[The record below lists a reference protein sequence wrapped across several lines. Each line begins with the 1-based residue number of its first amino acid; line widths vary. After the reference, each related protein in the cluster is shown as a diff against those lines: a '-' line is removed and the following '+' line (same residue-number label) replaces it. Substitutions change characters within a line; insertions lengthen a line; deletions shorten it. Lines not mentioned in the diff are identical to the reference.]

1 MISTLRRRWWQTL
14 LALAVLALLAFAG
27 WPLNVPPP
35 MPEAL
40 AALESDAAVSVQ
52 AEPWWVFRPAGSV
65 PTVGLIFYPGGRV
78 DPRSYAPAARAIA
91 AEGYLVAIV
100 PMPLNL
106 AVLAPGRASAVI
118 DAFPEVE
125 SWAVGGHSLGGAM
138 AIQFTAKRLAQR
150 SDTVTTQNSQAVQ
163 GLVLWAAFGT
173 PSDDLSALDL
183 HVLSIYAT
191 EDGLSTP
198 ADVLAS
204 RPQMPADAQFV
215 AIQGGN
221 HAQFGWYGPQARDNP
236 ATISRQAQQEQ
247 VIAATVGLLQALA
260 QR

>member
-14 LALAVLALLAFAG
+14 LALLALALLAFAA
-27 WPLNVPPP
+27 WALNVPAP

-40 AALESDAAVSVQ
+40 AALESDAVVSVQ
-52 AEPWWVFRPAGSV
+52 AEPWWVFRPAGSQ
-65 PTVGLIFYPGGRV
+65 PSAGLAFYPGGRV

-91 AEGYLVAIV
+91 AEGYLVALV

-118 DAFPEVE
+118 EAFPEVE
-125 SWAVGGHSLGGAM
+125 TWAVGGHSLGGAM
-138 AIQFTAKRLAQR
+138 AIQFAAQHAG
-150 SDTVTTQNSQAVQ
+150 AVE
-163 GLVLWAAFGT
+163 GLVLWAAHGT
-173 PSDDLSALDL
+173 QTDDLSALDL
-183 HVLSIYAT
+183 DVLSIYAT

-204 RPQMPADAQFV
+204 RPNMPADARFV

-236 ATISRQAQQEQ
+236 ATISREAQQEQ
-247 VIAATVGLLQALA
+247 VFAATVGLLQALA
-260 QR
+260 QRY